1 MKKLLFSLFLFA
13 SSISSSHASEGFL
26 RENAEVYD
34 EIYYEQALT
43 ENDFCGVHYTNP
55 DECRSNHACSW
66 CSVNDKLYD
75 DIGISSI
82 CANVLDVHSLP
93 SDVFSCDKKI
103 INVGIELVANDIEHK
118 LLNHPNW
125 YDFLN
130 FIETYNKRY
139 ESDNDF
145 VHRFSVFVENLNK
158 IENHD
163 FEFELKINQFTD
175 MTEQEFKEYIS
186 SGYSNHHDKFRT
198 RKQTCK
204 EFLPNSTAVPASID
218 WRTKGAVTPVKD
230 QGRCGSCWSFSAS
243 GAMEGAW
250 KIAKGNLVSLSEQQL
265 VDCSSLYGNSD
276 CQGGLMDDAF
286 SYAIDEGMC
295 EEKSDPYLAK
305 KTTCAKCT
313 PVAFFSGCVDVPPN
327 NEAALKDAVRRGPV
341 SVAIEAD
348 TSVFQFYHSGII
360 TSTKC
365 GTNLDHGVLLVAYG
379 SDNGVDYWTIKN
391 SWGPTWGEGGYVR
404 VAANFASTN
413 DPGICGIAMQPSYP
427 LV

>member
-1 MKKLLFSLFLFA
+1 MKNLLLSLFLFA
-13 SSISSSHASEGFL
+13 TGISSIHGSEGFL
-26 RENAEVYD
+26 RENTDFYD
-34 EIYYEQALT
+34 DIDPEYDLN
-43 ENDFCGVHYTNP
+43 ENNLCGFHDSNP
-55 DECRSNHACSW
+55 EKCRSNRACSW

-75 DIGISSI
+75 DIDVSSI
-82 CANVLDVHSLP
+82 CADILSVNYLP
-93 SDVFSCDKKI
+93 SNVFTCDKKI
-103 INVGIELVANDIEHK
+103 VNIGHDFAINEVEHT
-118 LLNHPNW
+118 LITHPNW

-139 ESDNDF
+139 ESDKDF
-145 VHRFSVFVENLNK
+145 VHRFGVFIENLDK
-158 IENHD
+158 IKTHEFD
-163 FEFELKINQFTD
+163 FELQINQFTD
-175 MTEQEFKEYIS
+175 MTEEEFKEYIS
-186 SGYSNHHDKFRT
+186 SGYLNEHDNFRT
-198 RKQTCK
+198 RKPTCK
-204 EFLPNSTAVPASID
+204 EFLPNSTAIPASID

-295 EEKSDPYLAK
+295 EETSDPYLAK

-391 SWGPTWGEGGYVR
+391 SWGPTWGENGYVR

-427 LV
+427 VV